1 MTNHAKT
8 VRIGVRRAF
17 TLLEVMLAVVIIG
30 LGVLGLSAIFA
41 GAASQQVASVRTAE
55 AAAHVARI
63 ENLVRDRAGA
73 PASGYGGPGP
83 FAAPAAP
90 GDRVRLAPGAN
101 GQYGEGFDIPLS
113 PSVWHPLASYRDIS
127 AIGYPSYAIALDPET
142 DPTNQTNGALR
153 AFFLNTAPGIVLY
166 HNPLDATAVNP
177 RPVWHIDAN
186 VQLPAVH
193 QHVRFVVG
201 GPTSNGVDNTAGVN
215 ADPFFT
221 IVPPLG
227 PVPRLETLAHAR
239 IHPGSFRVRFE
250 IARRAD
256 PIMPNQPLIVGR
268 RTVEFSD
275 AEFFDDPNIDLNG
288 ESFPD
293 DTPAPN
299 TPPTGLTRPHPF
311 QGAPGLNPVID
322 RDRAL
327 LDRMPIPPLDPGLG
341 VPSVAELIEFDITLA
356 PYEWI
361 ERIVVE
367 PYEWRSDVLLTLAER
382 VRPLPDGSSLG
393 AAVLMQGPMGG
404 SGRRMGVIVYA
415 AEPLERNR
423 VWIPP
428 ETGALNDRLLRVERL
443 SLGYDQAR
451 RVHFVSTTD
460 SDDAWMTAPGQILLI
475 AGDPNGNA
483 LTTLS
488 DAGADGF
495 VRVREQVRVGTEY
508 RGLLEGS
515 PRSAGTLFVQPE
527 QTTLLGPV
535 DVWAL
540 HPVARSLS
548 LENGGSFRIVPLEA
562 RVIQLR

>member
-1 MTNHAKT
+1 MTNQAKT
-8 VRIGVRRAF
+8 VRIGGRRAF

-83 FAAPAAP
+83 FSAPAAP

-101 GQYGEGFDIPLS
+101 AQYGEGFDVPLA
-113 PSVWHPLASYRDIS
+113 PSVWYPLSSYRDIS
-127 AIGYPSYAIALDPET
+127 TVGYPSYAIALDPET

-153 AFFLNTAPGIVLY
+153 AFFLNTAPGIVLF

-186 VQLPAVH
+186 VQLPVVH

-201 GPTSNGVDNTAGVN
+201 GPTSNGVDSTAGVN
-215 ADPFFT
+215 AEPFFDAD
-221 IVPPLG
+221 G
-227 PVPRLETLAHAR
+227 PRVETLAHAR
-239 IHPGSFRVRFE
+239 INPGSFRVRFE
-250 IARRAD
+250 IARKAEA
-256 PIMPNQPLIVGR
+256 MTSAAIVGR
-268 RTVEFSD
+268 RSVEFSD
-275 AEFFDDPNIDLNG
+275 GEFFDDLN
-288 ESFPD
+288 SVAFPD
-293 DTPAPN
+293 DTPSDD
-299 TPPTGLTRPHPF
+299 TITGLTRPHSF
-311 QGAPGLNPVID
+311 QGVPTLTSP

-382 VRPLPDGSSLG
+382 VRLLPDGSSLG

-404 SGRRMGVIVYA
+404 SGRRMGVLVYA
-415 AEPLERNR
+415 AEPLERGG

-428 ETGALNDRLLRVERL
+428 ETGALNDRLLRLERL

-548 LENGGSFRIVPLEA
+548 IEGGRSFRIVPLEA